1 MIILQG
7 KNLTKLYITNLIFE
21 HVDFT
26 IQEGEKVGLVGP
38 NGTGKSTLFRCITG
52 EESFDEGQLQMSARH
67 TMGYMEQMPEFA
79 PGFTL
84 LDAVLEMFND
94 IFALRDRLRK
104 LEVEM
109 GTVEGQQLE
118 QLLEE
123 YSQLTHNYESLRCV

>member
-67 TMGYMEQMPEFA
+67 TMGYMEPVSYTHL
-79 PGFTL
+79 G
-84 LDAVLEMFND
+84 
-94 IFALRDRLRK
+94 LR
-104 LEVEM
+104 
-109 GTVEGQQLE
+109 GQRPRG
-118 QLLEE
+118 
-123 YSQLTHNYESLRCV
+123 SAGS